1 MTRGLKICYS
11 VLIAMTVHGDVY
23 SDLHSIKKD
32 TMIEQKS
39 NKVRLPRVRKKVLD
53 NGMTILVCEQHQIP
67 KVSVQLWYNVGS
79 KDEQTGERGI
89 AHLIEHMIFKGT
101 EELSESDI
109 DTTTHKLSGSC
120 NAFTSNDYTGYLF
133 NMPKQHWQECLPI
146 MADCMQN
153 AAFKEDMLSS
163 EMKAVIQELKMY
175 KDNYTSSLF
184 EHMLSTIFEDHPY
197 HYPIIGYKQDLWT
210 VNSDRLRAFYKKH
223 YVPNNAALVVVG
235 DVDAQ
240 EVFDLAQEYFGDIPA
255 NPQYTKAEHY
265 HNRDILSKS
274 VTLYRDIQV
283 PMVGCVFV
291 VPGLSEKK
299 ENVMQLLSWVLANGR
314 GSRLYKKLV
323 NDRQLVTAISADTH
337 DLFEYG
343 LFYIFFEPKSM
354 DLVPEIEQC
363 IMDELNSIAHGDISD
378 TELDRAIKQTQ
389 MGLYNLLEDY
399 EHQAYQI
406 GKYFWATGD
415 ENYVFNYLNQSPDY
429 FKKEMQGIVNRY
441 CRQPVM
447 HKGVI
452 LPLPDTE
459 KQMWKEVQ
467 QESDEQDNKILQA
480 RVRTTEVEEPSYAHS
495 IEVQEPGVFAFS
507 KPHKYTLPNGLTV
520 LYHNNPVTP
529 KIDIVMQFKAKP
541 YFDALDKPGVYN
553 FLCLM
558 LTEGTQHYSSD
569 ELAAAIES
577 RGMTFSV
584 YPGGL
589 TMRLLKDDLYFGL
602 EIMQEIVT
610 APTFPVSHMEKIR
623 DQIVTDIKNY
633 WDDPWTFSSQLIREN
648 VYKGHPYSKN
658 VLGTLSSVAN
668 IEREDLVRF
677 FQKYISPAGA
687 SMAIVG
693 DLTGY
698 DLESLLTD
706 TLGGWSGAVVEDV
719 PFAAVSPVTSTQI
732 DYPIN
737 RDQVVLC
744 FVGCSI
750 DRKHPDYN
758 KLLLFD
764 QIFGGGVLGAMSS
777 RLFQLREQYGLFYT
791 IRGSLLSGVD
801 EQPGM
806 VSVKTIVSLDRLA
819 EAEKVIK
826 EAINSTVG
834 SIEIDE
840 LQEAKHAV
848 INSLVDLF
856 ASNSS
861 MAQAFLFLHK
871 YGFEPDFFDTRAA
884 DLSKVTLDDI
894 NKAAAKVL
902 DTNKMLTLRIGRI
915 G

>member
-1 MTRGLKICYS
+1 MIYN
-11 VLIAMTVHGDVY
+11 
-23 SDLHSIKKD
+23 DLHSIENGTMAEKKHNPAP
-32 TMIEQKS
+32 IS
-39 NKVRLPRVRKKVLD
+39 RVHKRVLD
-53 NGMTILVCEQHQIP
+53 NGMTVLVSEQHQIP
-67 KVSVQLWYNVGS
+67 KASVQLWYNVGS
-79 KDEQTGERGI
+79 KDENTGERGI

-101 EELSESDI
+101 ERLSESDI

-133 NMPKQHWQECLPI
+133 NMPEQHWRECLPI

-184 EHMLSTIFEDHPY
+184 EHMLSAIFEDHPY
-197 HYPIIGYKQDLWT
+197 HYPIIGYKQDLWS
-210 VNSDRLRAFYKKH
+210 VNSEHLRAFYKKH

-235 DVDAQ
+235 DVNAQ
-240 EVFDLAQEYFGDIPA
+240 EVFELAEEYFGAIPA
-255 NPQYTKAEHY
+255 NPAYTKAEHY

-283 PMVGCVFV
+283 PMVGYTFV
-291 VPGLSEKK
+291 VPGLCDKK
-299 ENVMQLLSWVLANGR
+299 ENSMQLLSWILANGR

-323 NDRQLVTAISADTH
+323 NECQLVTAISADTH

-354 DLVPEIEQC
+354 DLLPEIEAC
-363 IMDELNSIAHGDISD
+363 IMEELASIARGEITDE
-378 TELDRAIKQTQ
+378 ELTRATKQTQ
-389 MGLYNLLEDY
+389 MALYNLLEDT

-415 ENYVFNYLNQSPDY
+415 ENYVFNYLNQSPEY
-429 FKKEMQGIVNRY
+429 FKKEMQSIVAQY
-441 CRQPVM
+441 CRLPVM
-447 HKGVI
+447 HKGFIV
-452 LPLPDTE
+452 PLPDTE
-459 KQMWKEVQ
+459 KAAWKDIQ
-467 QESDEQDNKILQA
+467 QESDAQDNKILEA
-480 RVRTTEVEEPSYAHS
+480 RVRTTQVEEPSYANT
-495 IEVQEPGVFAFS
+495 IEPKEPGVFHFPRPKKHVLA
-507 KPHKYTLPNGLTV
+507 NGLTI
-520 LYHNNPVTP
+520 LHHNNPAMP
-529 KIDIVMQFKAKP
+529 KIDIILQFKARP
-541 YFDALDKPGVYN
+541 YFDDIHKSGIYN

-558 LTEGTQHYSSD
+558 LTEGTQKYSSD
-569 ELAAAIES
+569 QLAAIIES
-577 RGMTFSV
+577 QGMTLSV

-589 TMRLLKDDLYFGL
+589 TMRLLKEDLSFAL
-602 EIMQEIVT
+602 EIMKEILT
-610 APTFPVSHMEKIR
+610 APTFPEDQVEKVR
-623 DQIVTDIKNY
+623 DQIITDIKNY

-648 VYKGHPYSKN
+648 IYKGHPYGKN
-658 VLGTLSSVAN
+658 VLGTLESIAS
-668 IEREDLVRF
+668 IERKDLERF
-677 FQKYISPAGA
+677 FKKYISPIGA
-687 SMAIVG
+687 TMAIVG
-693 DLTGY
+693 DLAGY
-698 DLESLLTD
+698 DVETVLQETI
-706 TLGGWSGAVVEDV
+706 GNWSGPVVEDIAFCSV
-719 PFAAVSPVTSTQI
+719 AQAAQAQI

-750 DRKHPDYN
+750 DRKHPDYD

-826 EAINSTVG
+826 HAINSTVG
-834 SIEIDE
+834 SIEADE

-856 ASNSS
+856 TSNSS
-861 MAQAFLFLHK
+861 MAQSFLFLHK
-871 YGFEPDFFDTRAA
+871 YGFSPDFFDNRAA
-884 DLSKVTLDDI
+884 DLNKINIDDI
-894 NKAAAKVL
+894 NNAAAKVL
-902 DTNKMLTLRIGRI
+902 STNSMMTLRIGRI
-915 G
+915 GE